1 MPGFDLS
8 VSVSLVTVFVQGILS
23 FFSPCVLPLLPLYL
37 GYLSG
42 SMGDAQGA
50 QTSRVKTL
58 VNTLFFVIGISA
70 AFFLLAMGF
79 TALGQALH
87 QYQKIIIQVGGIL
100 IIAFGLFQLG
110 VFRPMALEQD
120 RRIRFPLQKLAMSPL
135 VALVFGFTF
144 SFAWTPCV
152 GPALASVL
160 LMAGSA
166 DTALQ
171 GFALIGLYTLGFVLP
186 FLAVSLFAGVLLQVF
201 QKHRNVV
208 RYTVKVGGA
217 LLVVIGLLMVTGWMD
232 TLSGSLAGSDPQA
245 TPTVQVSEAPKETAQ
260 PESSAQ
266 PEETAQPEATDQPQ
280 EGRAPIPALD
290 FTLTDQYGNTHTLD
304 QYKGKTI
311 LLNFWATWC
320 GPCRSE
326 MPDLQEIYQD
336 YGRNQ
341 KDLVVLGVAAPNLGR
356 EGSVE
361 DITAFLEE
369 NGYTYPTLMNT
380 DASLFYSYGISSFPT
395 TFMIDKNGNVYGY
408 VSGALSRENFENIIQ
423 QTMEGSQSKGSP

>member
-1 MPGFDLS
+1 MSGFDLS

-42 SMGDAQGA
+42 SMGDTQGA
-50 QTSRVKTL
+50 PTSRVKTL

-70 AFFLLAMGF
+70 AFFLLALGM

-186 FLAVSLFAGVLLQVF
+186 FLAVALFAGGLLKLF

-217 LLVVIGLLMVTGWMD
+217 LLVIIGLLMVTGWMD

-245 TPTVQVSEAPKETAQ
+245 TPTVQVTQ
-260 PESSAQ
+260 H
-266 PEETAQPEATDQPQ
+266 PEATDTPEATDAPEESQ
-280 EGRAPIPALD
+280 APIPALD
-290 FTLTDQYGNTHTLD
+290 FALTDQFGNTHTLD

-326 MPDLQEIYQD
+326 MPDLQAVYED
-336 YGRNQ
+336 YGNNE
-341 KDLVVLGVAAPNLGR
+341 KDLVVLGVAAPNLGQ
-356 EGSVE
+356 EGSAE
-361 DITAFLEE
+361 DISAFLEE
-369 NGYTYPTLMNT
+369 NGYTYPTLMNE

-408 VSGALSRENFENIIQ
+408 IMGAQSREVFDDIIQ
-423 QTMEGSQSKGSP
+423 QTMDGANS

>member
-1 MPGFDLS
+1 MSGFDLS

-70 AFFLLAMGF
+70 AFFLLALGM

-186 FLAVSLFAGVLLQVF
+186 FLAVALFAGGLLKLF

-245 TPTVQVSEAPKETAQ
+245 TPTVQVTQQ
-260 PESSAQ
+260 PEV
-266 PEETAQPEATDQPQ
+266 TGTPEATDAPEESQ
-280 EGRAPIPALD
+280 APIPALD
-290 FTLTDQYGNTHTLD
+290 FALTDQFGNTHTLD

-326 MPDLQEIYQD
+326 MPDLQTVYED
-336 YGRNQ
+336 YGNNE
-341 KDLVVLGVAAPNLGR
+341 KDLVVLGVAAPNLGQ
-356 EGSVE
+356 EGSAE

-369 NGYTYPTLMNT
+369 NGYTYPTLMNE

-408 VSGALSRENFENIIQ
+408 IMGAQSREVFDDIIQ
-423 QTMEGSQSKGSP
+423 QTMDGAG

>member
-1 MPGFDLS
+1 MSGFDLS

-70 AFFLLAMGF
+70 AFFLLALGM

-186 FLAVSLFAGVLLQVF
+186 FLAVALFAGGLLKLF

-245 TPTVQVSEAPKETAQ
+245 TPTVQVTQ
-260 PESSAQ
+260 
-266 PEETAQPEATDQPQ
+266 QPEATNTPEATDAPQ
-280 EGRAPIPALD
+280 ESQAPIPALD
-290 FTLTDQYGNTHTLD
+290 FTLTDQFGNTHTLD

-326 MPDLQEIYQD
+326 MPDLQAVYED
-336 YGRNQ
+336 YGNNE
-341 KDLVVLGVAAPNLGR
+341 KDLVVLGVAAPNLGQ
-356 EGSVE
+356 EGSAE

-369 NGYTYPTLMNT
+369 NGYTYPTLMNE

-408 VSGALSRENFENIIQ
+408 IMGAQSREVFDDIIQ
-423 QTMEGSQSKGSP
+423 QTMDGANS

>member
-1 MPGFDLS
+1 MSGFDLS

-58 VNTLFFVIGISA
+58 MNTLFFVIGISA
-70 AFFLLAMGF
+70 AFFLLALGM

-186 FLAVSLFAGVLLQVF
+186 FLAVALFAGGLLKLF

-245 TPTVQVSEAPKETAQ
+245 TPTVQVTQQ
-260 PESSAQ
+260 PEV
-266 PEETAQPEATDQPQ
+266 TDTPEATDAPEESQ
-280 EGRAPIPALD
+280 APIPALD
-290 FTLTDQYGNTHTLD
+290 FTLTDQFGNTHTLD

-326 MPDLQEIYQD
+326 MPDLQAVYED
-336 YGRNQ
+336 YGKNE
-341 KDLVVLGVAAPNLGR
+341 KDLVVLGVAAPNLGQ
-356 EGSVE
+356 EGSAE
-361 DITAFLEE
+361 DISAFLEE
-369 NGYTYPTLMNT
+369 NGYTYPTLMNE

-408 VSGALSRENFENIIQ
+408 IMGAQSREVFDDIIQ
-423 QTMEGSQSKGSP
+423 QTMDGAG

>member
-1 MPGFDLS
+1 MSGFDLS

-70 AFFLLAMGF
+70 AFFLLALGM

-186 FLAVSLFAGVLLQVF
+186 FLAVALFAGGLLKLF

-232 TLSGSLAGSDPQA
+232 TLSGSLAGSDPQP
-245 TPTVQVSEAPKETAQ
+245 TPTVQVTQQ
-260 PESSAQ
+260 PEV
-266 PEETAQPEATDQPQ
+266 TDTPEATDAPKESQ
-280 EGRAPIPALD
+280 APIPALD
-290 FTLTDQYGNTHTLD
+290 FTLTDQFGNTHTLD

-326 MPDLQEIYQD
+326 MPDLQAVYED
-336 YGRNQ
+336 YGNNE
-341 KDLVVLGVAAPNLGR
+341 KDLVVLGVAAPNLGQ
-356 EGSVE
+356 EGSAE

-369 NGYTYPTLMNT
+369 NGYTYPTLMNE

-408 VSGALSRENFENIIQ
+408 IMGAQSREVFDDIIQ
-423 QTMEGSQSKGSP
+423 QTMDGANS

>member
-1 MPGFDLS
+1 MSGFDLS

-70 AFFLLAMGF
+70 AFFLLALGM

-186 FLAVSLFAGVLLQVF
+186 FLAVALFAGGLLKLF

-245 TPTVQVSEAPKETAQ
+245 TPTVQVTQQ
-260 PESSAQ
+260 PEV
-266 PEETAQPEATDQPQ
+266 TGTPEATDAPEESQ
-280 EGRAPIPALD
+280 APIPALD
-290 FTLTDQYGNTHTLD
+290 FTLTDQFGNTHTLD

-326 MPDLQEIYQD
+326 MPDLQAVYED
-336 YGRNQ
+336 YGKNE
-341 KDLVVLGVAAPNLGR
+341 KDLVVLGVAAPNLGQ
-356 EGSVE
+356 EGSAE
-361 DITAFLEE
+361 DISAFLEE
-369 NGYTYPTLMNT
+369 NGYTYPTLMNE

-408 VSGALSRENFENIIQ
+408 IMGAQSREVFDNIIQ
-423 QTMEGSQSKGSP
+423 QTMDGANS

>member
-1 MPGFDLS
+1 MSGFNLS

-70 AFFLLAMGF
+70 AFFLLALGM

-186 FLAVSLFAGVLLQVF
+186 FLAVALFAGGLLKLF

-232 TLSGSLAGSDPQA
+232 SLSGSLAGSDPQA
-245 TPTVQVSEAPKETAQ
+245 TPTVQVTQ
-260 PESSAQ
+260 
-266 PEETAQPEATDQPQ
+266 QPEATDTPEATDAPEESQ
-280 EGRAPIPALD
+280 APIPALD
-290 FTLTDQYGNTHTLD
+290 FTLTDQFGNTHTLD

-311 LLNFWATWC
+311 LLNFWGTWC

-326 MPDLQEIYQD
+326 MPDLQAVYED
-336 YGRNQ
+336 YGNNE
-341 KDLVVLGVAAPNLGR
+341 KDLVVLGVAAPNLGQ
-356 EGSVE
+356 EGSAE

-369 NGYTYPTLMNT
+369 NGYTYPTLMNE

-408 VSGALSRENFENIIQ
+408 IMGAQSREVFDNIIQ
-423 QTMEGSQSKGSP
+423 QTMDGANS

>member
-1 MPGFDLS
+1 MSGFDLS

-70 AFFLLAMGF
+70 AFFLLALGM

-186 FLAVSLFAGVLLQVF
+186 FLAVALFAGVLLKLF

-245 TPTVQVSEAPKETAQ
+245 TLTVQVTQ
-260 PESSAQ
+260 
-266 PEETAQPEATDQPQ
+266 QPEATNTPEATDAPEQSQ
-280 EGRAPIPALD
+280 APIPALD
-290 FTLTDQYGNTHTLD
+290 FTLTDQFGNTHTLD
-304 QYKGKTI
+304 QYKEKTI
-311 LLNFWATWC
+311 LLNFWGTWC

-326 MPDLQEIYQD
+326 MPDLQAVYED
-336 YGRNQ
+336 YGKNE
-341 KDLVVLGVAAPNLGR
+341 KDLVVLGVAAPNLGQ
-356 EGSVE
+356 EGSAE

-369 NGYTYPTLMNT
+369 NGYTYPTLMNE

-408 VSGALSRENFENIIQ
+408 IMGAQSREVFDDIIQ
-423 QTMEGSQSKGSP
+423 QTMDGANS

>member
-1 MPGFDLS
+1 MSGFDLS

-70 AFFLLAMGF
+70 AFFLLALGM

-186 FLAVSLFAGVLLQVF
+186 FLAVALFAGGLLKLF

-245 TPTVQVSEAPKETAQ
+245 TPTVQVTQ
-260 PESSAQ
+260 
-266 PEETAQPEATDQPQ
+266 QPEATDTPEATDAPEESQ
-280 EGRAPIPALD
+280 APIPALD
-290 FTLTDQYGNTHTLD
+290 FTLTDQFGNTHTLD

-326 MPDLQEIYQD
+326 MPDLQAVYED
-336 YGRNQ
+336 YGNNE
-341 KDLVVLGVAAPNLGR
+341 KDLVVLGVAAPNLGQ
-356 EGSVE
+356 EGSAE
-361 DITAFLEE
+361 DISAFLEE
-369 NGYTYPTLMNT
+369 NGYTYPTLMNE

-408 VSGALSRENFENIIQ
+408 IMGAQSREVFDDIIQ
-423 QTMEGSQSKGSP
+423 QTMDGAG

>member
-1 MPGFDLS
+1 MAGFDLS
-8 VSVSLVTVFVQGILS
+8 VSVSLATVFVQGLLS

-42 SMGDAQGA
+42 SMGDNQGA
-50 QTSRVKTL
+50 QTSWVKTL

-70 AFFLLAMGF
+70 AFFLLALGL

-110 VFRPMALEQD
+110 VFRPAAMEQD

-160 LMAGSA
+160 VMAGSA
-166 DTALQ
+166 DTAAQ
-171 GFALIGLYTLGFVLP
+171 GFALIGVYTLGFVLP
-186 FLAVSLFAGVLLQVF
+186 FLAVALSAGAILKLF

-217 LLVVIGLLMVTGWMD
+217 LLIVIGLLMVTGWMD
-232 TLSGSLAGSDPQA
+232 TLSDSLAGADPQA
-245 TPTVQVSEAPKETAQ
+245 APTAQ
-260 PESSAQ
+260 VTSQPQES
-266 PEETAQPEATDQPQ
+266 EKPEATDGPEESQ
-280 EGRAPIPALD
+280 APIPALD
-290 FTLTDQYGNTHTLD
+290 FTLTDQFGNTHTLEE
-304 QYKGKTI
+304 YKGKTI

-326 MPDLQEIYQD
+326 MPDLQSIYED
-336 YGRNQ
+336 YGKNE
-341 KDLVVLGVAAPNLGR
+341 KDLVVLGVAAPNLGQ
-356 EGSVE
+356 EGSE
-361 DITAFLEE
+361 ADITAFLEE

-395 TFMIDKNGNVYGY
+395 TFMIDKDGNVYGY
-408 VSGALSRENFENIIQ
+408 IIGAQSREVFDDIIR
-423 QTMEGSQSKGSP
+423 QTMDGTK

>member
-1 MPGFDLS
+1 MSGFDLS

-70 AFFLLAMGF
+70 AFFLLALGM

-186 FLAVSLFAGVLLQVF
+186 FLAVALFAGGLLKLF

-232 TLSGSLAGSDPQA
+232 TLSGSLAGSDPQP
-245 TPTVQVSEAPKETAQ
+245 TPTVQATQQ
-260 PESSAQ
+260 PEV
-266 PEETAQPEATDQPQ
+266 TDTPEATDTPQ
-280 EGRAPIPALD
+280 ESQSPIPALN
-290 FTLTDQYGNTHTLD
+290 FTLTDQFGNTHTLD

-326 MPDLQEIYQD
+326 MPDLQAVYED
-336 YGRNQ
+336 YGNNE
-341 KDLVVLGVAAPNLGR
+341 KDLVVLGVAAPNLGQ
-356 EGSVE
+356 EGSAE

-369 NGYTYPTLMNT
+369 NGYTYPTLMNE

-408 VSGALSRENFENIIQ
+408 IMGAQSREVFDDIIQ
-423 QTMEGSQSKGSP
+423 QTMDGANS

>member
-1 MPGFDLS
+1 MTGFDLS

-42 SMGDAQGA
+42 SMGDTQGA
-50 QTSRVKTL
+50 QTPRVKTL

-70 AFFLLAMGF
+70 AFFLLALGM

-100 IIAFGLFQLG
+100 IILFGLFQLG

-186 FLAVSLFAGVLLQVF
+186 FLAVALFAGVLLQLF

-217 LLVVIGLLMVTGWMD
+217 LLVIIGLLMVTGWMD
-232 TLSGSLAGSDPQA
+232 ALSGSLASSDPQP
-245 TPTVQVSEAPKETAQ
+245 TPTVQVTEAPKETE
-260 PESSAQ
+260 P
-266 PEETAQPEATDQPQ
+266 PEATDAPQ
-280 EGRAPIPALD
+280 ESQAPIPALD
-290 FTLTDQYGNTHTLD
+290 FTLTDQFGNTHTLD

-326 MPDLQEIYQD
+326 MPDLQEIFQD
-336 YGRNQ
+336 YGNNEQ
-341 KDLVVLGVAAPNLGR
+341 DLVVLGVAAPNLGR

-369 NGYTYPTLMNT
+369 NGYTYPTLMNE

-408 VSGALSRENFENIIQ
+408 VSGALSRENFESIIQ
-423 QTMEGSQSKGSP
+423 QTIDGTNS

>member
-1 MPGFDLS
+1 MAGFDLS
-8 VSVSLVTVFVQGILS
+8 VSVSLATVFVQGLLS

-42 SMGDAQGA
+42 SMGDSQGA
-50 QTSRVKTL
+50 QTSWVKTL

-70 AFFLLAMGF
+70 AFFLLALGL

-110 VFRPMALEQD
+110 VFRPAAMEQD

-160 LMAGSA
+160 VMAGSA
-166 DTALQ
+166 DTAAQ
-171 GFALIGLYTLGFVLP
+171 GFALIGVYTLGFVLP
-186 FLAVSLFAGVLLQVF
+186 FLAVALSAGAILKLF

-217 LLVVIGLLMVTGWMD
+217 LLIVIGLLMVTGWMD
-232 TLSGSLAGSDPQA
+232 TLSDSLAGADPQA
-245 TPTVQVSEAPKETAQ
+245 APTAQ
-260 PESSAQ
+260 VTSQPQES
-266 PEETAQPEATDQPQ
+266 AQPEATDGPEESQ
-280 EGRAPIPALD
+280 APIPALD
-290 FTLTDQYGNTHTLD
+290 FTLTDQFGNTHTLEE
-304 QYKGKTI
+304 YKGKTI

-326 MPDLQEIYQD
+326 MPDLQAVYED
-336 YGRNQ
+336 YGKNE
-341 KDLVVLGVAAPNLGR
+341 KDLVVLGVAAPNLGQ
-356 EGSVE
+356 EGSAE

-369 NGYTYPTLMNT
+369 NGYTYPTLMNE

-408 VSGALSRENFENIIQ
+408 VSGALSREVFEDIIQ
-423 QTMEGSQSKGSP
+423 QTMDGSNS

>member
-1 MPGFDLS
+1 MSGFDLS

-70 AFFLLAMGF
+70 AFFLLALGM

-186 FLAVSLFAGVLLQVF
+186 FLAVALFAGGLLKLF

-232 TLSGSLAGSDPQA
+232 TLSGSLAGSDPQP
-245 TPTVQVSEAPKETAQ
+245 TPTVQVTQQ
-260 PESSAQ
+260 PEV
-266 PEETAQPEATDQPQ
+266 TDTPEATEAPQ
-280 EGRAPIPALD
+280 ESQAPIPALD
-290 FTLTDQYGNTHTLD
+290 FTLTDQFGNTHTLD

-326 MPDLQEIYQD
+326 MPDLQAVYED
-336 YGRNQ
+336 YGNNE
-341 KDLVVLGVAAPNLGR
+341 KDLVVLGVAAPNLGQ
-356 EGSVE
+356 EGSAE

-369 NGYTYPTLMNT
+369 SGYTYPTLMNE

-408 VSGALSRENFENIIQ
+408 IMGAQSREVFDDIIQ
-423 QTMEGSQSKGSP
+423 QTIEGSN

>member
-1 MPGFDLS
+1 MSGFDLS

-70 AFFLLAMGF
+70 AFFLLALGM

-186 FLAVSLFAGVLLQVF
+186 FLAVALFAGGLLKLF

-232 TLSGSLAGSDPQA
+232 TLSGSLAGFDPQA
-245 TPTVQVSEAPKETAQ
+245 TPTVQVTQ
-260 PESSAQ
+260 
-266 PEETAQPEATDQPQ
+266 QPEATNTPEATDAPEESQ
-280 EGRAPIPALD
+280 APIPALD
-290 FTLTDQYGNTHTLD
+290 FTLTDQFGNTHTLD

-326 MPDLQEIYQD
+326 MPDLQAVYED
-336 YGRNQ
+336 YGNNE
-341 KDLVVLGVAAPNLGR
+341 KDLVVLGVAAPNLGQ
-356 EGSVE
+356 EGSAE
-361 DITAFLEE
+361 DISAFLEE
-369 NGYTYPTLMNT
+369 NGYTYPTLMNE

-408 VSGALSRENFENIIQ
+408 IMGAQSREVFDDIIQ
-423 QTMEGSQSKGSP
+423 QTMDGANS

>member
-1 MPGFDLS
+1 MSGFDLS

-42 SMGDAQGA
+42 SMGDAQGV

-70 AFFLLAMGF
+70 AFFLLALGM

-186 FLAVSLFAGVLLQVF
+186 FLAVALFAGGLLKLF

-232 TLSGSLAGSDPQA
+232 TLSGSLAGSDPQP
-245 TPTVQVSEAPKETAQ
+245 TPTVQATAQ
-260 PESSAQ
+260 PEV
-266 PEETAQPEATDQPQ
+266 TDTPEATDAPEESQ
-280 EGRAPIPALD
+280 APIPALD
-290 FTLTDQYGNTHTLD
+290 FALTDQFGNTHTLD

-326 MPDLQEIYQD
+326 MPDLQAVYED
-336 YGRNQ
+336 YGNNE
-341 KDLVVLGVAAPNLGR
+341 KDLVVLGVAAPNLGQ
-356 EGSVE
+356 EGSAE

-369 NGYTYPTLMNT
+369 NGYTYPTLMNE

-408 VSGALSRENFENIIQ
+408 IMGAQSREVFDNIIQ
-423 QTMEGSQSKGSP
+423 QTMDGAG

>member
-1 MPGFDLS
+1 MSGFDLS

-50 QTSRVKTL
+50 QTSRAKTL

-70 AFFLLAMGF
+70 AFFLLALGM

-186 FLAVSLFAGVLLQVF
+186 FLAVALFAGGLLKLF

-232 TLSGSLAGSDPQA
+232 SLSGSLAGSDPQA
-245 TPTVQVSEAPKETAQ
+245 TPTVQVTQ
-260 PESSAQ
+260 
-266 PEETAQPEATDQPQ
+266 QPEATDTPEATDAPEESQ
-280 EGRAPIPALD
+280 APIPALD
-290 FTLTDQYGNTHTLD
+290 FTLTDQFGNTHTLD

-326 MPDLQEIYQD
+326 MPDLQAVYED
-336 YGRNQ
+336 YGNNE
-341 KDLVVLGVAAPNLGR
+341 KDLVVLGVAAPNLGQ
-356 EGSVE
+356 EGSAE
-361 DITAFLEE
+361 DISAFLEE
-369 NGYTYPTLMNT
+369 NGYTYPTLMNE

-408 VSGALSRENFENIIQ
+408 IMGAQSREVFDDIIQ
-423 QTMEGSQSKGSP
+423 QTMDGANS

>member
-1 MPGFDLS
+1 MSGFDLS

-70 AFFLLAMGF
+70 AFFLLALGM

-186 FLAVSLFAGVLLQVF
+186 FLAVALFAGGLLKLF

-232 TLSGSLAGSDPQA
+232 TLSGSLASSDPQA
-245 TPTVQVSEAPKETAQ
+245 TPTVQATQ
-260 PESSAQ
+260 
-266 PEETAQPEATDQPQ
+266 QPEATDTPEATDAPEESQ
-280 EGRAPIPALD
+280 APIPALD
-290 FTLTDQYGNTHTLD
+290 FTLTDQFGNTHTLD

-326 MPDLQEIYQD
+326 MPDLQAVYED
-336 YGRNQ
+336 YGNNE
-341 KDLVVLGVAAPNLGR
+341 KDLVVLGVAAPNLGQ
-356 EGSVE
+356 EGSAE

-369 NGYTYPTLMNT
+369 NGYTYPTLMNE

-408 VSGALSRENFENIIQ
+408 IMGAQSREVFDDIIQ
-423 QTMEGSQSKGSP
+423 QTMDGAG

>member
-1 MPGFDLS
+1 MNGFDLS

-50 QTSRVKTL
+50 QTSKVKTL

-70 AFFLLAMGF
+70 AFFLLALGM

-186 FLAVSLFAGVLLQVF
+186 FLAVALFAGVLLQLF

-245 TPTVQVSEAPKETAQ
+245 TPTVQVTEAPKETDSPA
-260 PESSAQ
+260 
-266 PEETAQPEATDQPQ
+266 ETTQPEATDAPQ
-280 EGRAPIPALD
+280 ESRAPVPALD
-290 FTLTDQYGNTHTLD
+290 FTLTDQFGNTHTLD

-326 MPDLQEIYQD
+326 MPDLQAVYED
-336 YGRNQ
+336 YGNNE
-341 KDLVVLGVAAPNLGR
+341 KDLVVLGVAAPNLGQ
-356 EGSVE
+356 EGSAE

-369 NGYTYPTLMNT
+369 NGYTYPTLMNE

-408 VSGALSRENFENIIQ
+408 IMGAQSREVFDDIIQ
-423 QTMEGSQSKGSP
+423 QTMDGANS

>member
-1 MPGFDLS
+1 MSGFDLS

-70 AFFLLAMGF
+70 AFFLLALGM

-186 FLAVSLFAGVLLQVF
+186 FLAVALFAGGLLKLF

-245 TPTVQVSEAPKETAQ
+245 TPTIQATQ
-260 PESSAQ
+260 
-266 PEETAQPEATDQPQ
+266 QPEATDTPDATDAPEESQ
-280 EGRAPIPALD
+280 APIPALD
-290 FTLTDQYGNTHTLD
+290 FTLTDQFGNTHTLD

-326 MPDLQEIYQD
+326 MPDLQTVYED
-336 YGRNQ
+336 YGNNE
-341 KDLVVLGVAAPNLGR
+341 KDLVVLGVAAPNLGQ
-356 EGSVE
+356 EGSAE

-369 NGYTYPTLMNT
+369 NGYTYPTLMNE

-408 VSGALSRENFENIIQ
+408 IMGAQSREVFDDIIQ
-423 QTMEGSQSKGSP
+423 QTMDGANS

>member
-1 MPGFDLS
+1 MSGFNLS

-70 AFFLLAMGF
+70 AFFLLALGM

-186 FLAVSLFAGVLLQVF
+186 FLAVALFAGGLLKLF

-245 TPTVQVSEAPKETAQ
+245 TPTVQVTQQ
-260 PESSAQ
+260 PEV
-266 PEETAQPEATDQPQ
+266 TDTPEATDTPQ
-280 EGRAPIPALD
+280 ESQSPIPALD
-290 FTLTDQYGNTHTLD
+290 FTLTDQFGNTHTLD

-326 MPDLQEIYQD
+326 MPDLQAVYED
-336 YGRNQ
+336 YGNNE
-341 KDLVVLGVAAPNLGR
+341 KDLVVLGVAAPNLGQ
-356 EGSVE
+356 EGSAE

-369 NGYTYPTLMNT
+369 NGYTYPTLMNE

-408 VSGALSRENFENIIQ
+408 IMGAQSREVFDNIIQ
-423 QTMEGSQSKGSP
+423 QTMDGAG

>member
-1 MPGFDLS
+1 MSGFDLS

-70 AFFLLAMGF
+70 AFFLLALGM

-186 FLAVSLFAGVLLQVF
+186 FLAVALFAGVLLKLF

-232 TLSGSLAGSDPQA
+232 TLSGSLSGSDPQA
-245 TPTVQVSEAPKETAQ
+245 TPTVQVTQ
-260 PESSAQ
+260 
-266 PEETAQPEATDQPQ
+266 QPEATDTPEATDNPQ
-280 EGRAPIPALD
+280 ASRAPVPALD
-290 FTLTDQYGNTHTLD
+290 FTLTDQFGNTHTLD

-326 MPDLQEIYQD
+326 MPDLQAVYED
-336 YGRNQ
+336 YGKNE
-341 KDLVVLGVAAPNLGR
+341 KDLVVLGVAAPNLGQ
-356 EGSVE
+356 EGSAE

-369 NGYTYPTLMNT
+369 NGYTYPTLMNE

-408 VSGALSRENFENIIQ
+408 IMGAQSREVFDNIIQ
-423 QTMEGSQSKGSP
+423 QTMDGANS

>member
-1 MPGFDLS
+1 MSGFDLS

-70 AFFLLAMGF
+70 AFFLLALGM

-186 FLAVSLFAGVLLQVF
+186 FLAVALFAGGLLKLF

-232 TLSGSLAGSDPQA
+232 TLSGSLASSDPQP
-245 TPTVQVSEAPKETAQ
+245 TPTVQVTQQ
-260 PESSAQ
+260 PEV
-266 PEETAQPEATDQPQ
+266 TDTPEATDAPEESQ
-280 EGRAPIPALD
+280 APIPALD
-290 FTLTDQYGNTHTLD
+290 FTLTDQFDNTHTLD

-326 MPDLQEIYQD
+326 MPDLQAVYED
-336 YGRNQ
+336 YGNNE
-341 KDLVVLGVAAPNLGR
+341 KDLVVLGVAAPNLGQ
-356 EGSVE
+356 EGSAE
-361 DITAFLEE
+361 DISAFLEE
-369 NGYTYPTLMNT
+369 NGYTYPTLMNE

-408 VSGALSRENFENIIQ
+408 IMGAQSREVFDDIIQ
-423 QTMEGSQSKGSP
+423 QTMDGAG

>member
-1 MPGFDLS
+1 MAGFDLS
-8 VSVSLVTVFVQGILS
+8 VSVSLATVFVQGLLS

-42 SMGDAQGA
+42 SMGDNQGT
-50 QTSRVKTL
+50 QTSWVKTL

-70 AFFLLAMGF
+70 AFFLLALGL

-110 VFRPMALEQD
+110 VFRPAAMEQD

-160 LMAGSA
+160 VMAGSA
-166 DTALQ
+166 DTAAQ
-171 GFALIGLYTLGFVLP
+171 GFALIGVYTLGFVLP
-186 FLAVSLFAGVLLQVF
+186 FLAVALSAGAILKLF

-217 LLVVIGLLMVTGWMD
+217 LLIVIGLLMVTGWMD
-232 TLSGSLAGSDPQA
+232 TLSDSLAGADPQA
-245 TPTVQVSEAPKETAQ
+245 APTAQ
-260 PESSAQ
+260 VTSQPQES
-266 PEETAQPEATDQPQ
+266 AQPEATDGPEESQ
-280 EGRAPIPALD
+280 APIPALD
-290 FTLTDQYGNTHTLD
+290 FTLTDQFGNTHTLEE
-304 QYKGKTI
+304 YKGKTI

-326 MPDLQEIYQD
+326 MPDLQSIYED
-336 YGRNQ
+336 YGKNE
-341 KDLVVLGVAAPNLGR
+341 KDLVVLGVAAPNLGQ
-356 EGSVE
+356 EGAE
-361 DITAFLEE
+361 ADITAFLEE

-395 TFMIDKNGNVYGY
+395 TFMIDKDGNVYGY
-408 VSGALSRENFENIIQ
+408 IIGAQSREVFDDIIR
-423 QTMEGSQSKGSP
+423 QTMDGAG

>member
-1 MPGFDLS
+1 MAGFDLS
-8 VSVSLVTVFVQGILS
+8 VSVSLATVFVQGLLS

-42 SMGDAQGA
+42 SMGDNQGA
-50 QTSRVKTL
+50 QTSWVKTL

-70 AFFLLAMGF
+70 AFFLLALGL

-110 VFRPMALEQD
+110 VFRPAAMEQD

-160 LMAGSA
+160 VMAGSA
-166 DTALQ
+166 DTAAQ
-171 GFALIGLYTLGFVLP
+171 GFALIGVYTLGFVLP
-186 FLAVSLFAGVLLQVF
+186 FLAVALSAGAILKLF

-217 LLVVIGLLMVTGWMD
+217 LLIVIGLLMVTGWMD
-232 TLSGSLAGSDPQA
+232 TLSDSLAGADPQA
-245 TPTVQVSEAPKETAQ
+245 APTAQ
-260 PESSAQ
+260 VTSQPQES
-266 PEETAQPEATDQPQ
+266 AQPEATDGPEESQ
-280 EGRAPIPALD
+280 APVPALD
-290 FTLTDQYGNTHTLD
+290 FTLTDQFGNTHTLEE
-304 QYKGKTI
+304 YKGKTI

-326 MPDLQEIYQD
+326 MPDLQSIYED
-336 YGRNQ
+336 YGKNE
-341 KDLVVLGVAAPNLGR
+341 KDLVVLGVAAPNLGQ
-356 EGSVE
+356 EGSE
-361 DITAFLEE
+361 ADITAFLEE

-395 TFMIDKNGNVYGY
+395 TFMIDKDGNVYGY
-408 VSGALSRENFENIIQ
+408 IIGAQSREVFEDIIA
-423 QTMEGSQSKGSP
+423 QTMEGSK

>member
-1 MPGFDLS
+1 MSGFDLS

-50 QTSRVKTL
+50 QTSRAKTL

-70 AFFLLAMGF
+70 AFFLLALGM

-186 FLAVSLFAGVLLQVF
+186 FLAVALFAGGLLKLF

-245 TPTVQVSEAPKETAQ
+245 TPTVQVTQ
-260 PESSAQ
+260 
-266 PEETAQPEATDQPQ
+266 QPEATDTPEATDAPAESQ
-280 EGRAPIPALD
+280 APIPALD
-290 FTLTDQYGNTHTLD
+290 FTLTDQFGNTHTLD

-326 MPDLQEIYQD
+326 MPDLQAVYED
-336 YGRNQ
+336 YGNNE
-341 KDLVVLGVAAPNLGR
+341 KDLVVLGVAAPNLGQ
-356 EGSVE
+356 EGSAE

-369 NGYTYPTLMNT
+369 NGYTYPTLMNE

-408 VSGALSRENFENIIQ
+408 IMGAQSREVFDDIIQ
-423 QTMEGSQSKGSP
+423 QTMDGAG

>member
-1 MPGFDLS
+1 MSGFDLS

-70 AFFLLAMGF
+70 AFFLLALGM

-160 LMAGSA
+160 VMAGSA

-186 FLAVSLFAGVLLQVF
+186 FLAVALFAGVLLQLF

-245 TPTVQVSEAPKETAQ
+245 TPTVQVTQQ
-260 PESSAQ
+260 PEV
-266 PEETAQPEATDQPQ
+266 TDTPEATDAPEESQ
-280 EGRAPIPALD
+280 APIPALD
-290 FTLTDQYGNTHTLD
+290 FTLTDQFGNTHTLD

-326 MPDLQEIYQD
+326 MPDLQAVYED
-336 YGRNQ
+336 YGNNE
-341 KDLVVLGVAAPNLGR
+341 KDLVVLGVAAPNLGQ
-356 EGSVE
+356 EGSAE

-369 NGYTYPTLMNT
+369 NGYTYPTLMNE

-408 VSGALSRENFENIIQ
+408 IMGAQSREVFDDIIQ
-423 QTMEGSQSKGSP
+423 QTMDGANS

>member
-1 MPGFDLS
+1 MSGFDLS

-70 AFFLLAMGF
+70 AFFLLALGM

-186 FLAVSLFAGVLLQVF
+186 FLAVALFAGGLLKLF

-245 TPTVQVSEAPKETAQ
+245 TPTVQVTQ
-260 PESSAQ
+260 
-266 PEETAQPEATDQPQ
+266 QPEATDTPEATDAPKESQ
-280 EGRAPIPALD
+280 APIPALD
-290 FTLTDQYGNTHTLD
+290 FTLTDQFGNTHTLD

-326 MPDLQEIYQD
+326 MPDLQAVYED
-336 YGRNQ
+336 YGKNE
-341 KDLVVLGVAAPNLGR
+341 KDLVVLGVAAPNLGQ
-356 EGSVE
+356 EGSAE

-369 NGYTYPTLMNT
+369 NGYTYPTLMNE

-408 VSGALSRENFENIIQ
+408 IMGAQSREVFDDIIQ
-423 QTMEGSQSKGSP
+423 QTMDGANS

>member
-1 MPGFDLS
+1 MSGFDLS

-70 AFFLLAMGF
+70 AFFLLALGM

-186 FLAVSLFAGVLLQVF
+186 FLAVALFAGGLLKLF

-245 TPTVQVSEAPKETAQ
+245 TPTVQATQ
-260 PESSAQ
+260 H
-266 PEETAQPEATDQPQ
+266 PEATDTPEATDAPEESQ
-280 EGRAPIPALD
+280 APIPALD
-290 FTLTDQYGNTHTLD
+290 FTLTDQFGNTHTLD

-326 MPDLQEIYQD
+326 MPDLQAVYED
-336 YGRNQ
+336 YGNNE
-341 KDLVVLGVAAPNLGR
+341 KDLVVLGVAAPNLGQ
-356 EGSVE
+356 EGSAE

-369 NGYTYPTLMNT
+369 NGYTYPTLMNE

-408 VSGALSRENFENIIQ
+408 IMGAQSREVFDDIIQ
-423 QTMEGSQSKGSP
+423 QTMDGANS

>member
-1 MPGFDLS
+1 MSGFDLS

-70 AFFLLAMGF
+70 AFFLLALGM

-186 FLAVSLFAGVLLQVF
+186 FLAVALFAGVLLKLF

-245 TPTVQVSEAPKETAQ
+245 TLTVQVTQ
-260 PESSAQ
+260 
-266 PEETAQPEATDQPQ
+266 QPEATNTPEATDAPEESQ
-280 EGRAPIPALD
+280 APIPALD
-290 FTLTDQYGNTHTLD
+290 FTLTDQLGNTHTLD

-311 LLNFWATWC
+311 LLNFWGTWC

-326 MPDLQEIYQD
+326 MPDLQAVYED
-336 YGRNQ
+336 YGKNE
-341 KDLVVLGVAAPNLGR
+341 KDLVVLGVAAPNLGQ
-356 EGSVE
+356 EGSAE

-369 NGYTYPTLMNT
+369 NGYTYPTLMNE

-408 VSGALSRENFENIIQ
+408 IMGAQSREVFDDIIQ
-423 QTMEGSQSKGSP
+423 QTMDGANS

>member
-1 MPGFDLS
+1 MAGFDLS
-8 VSVSLVTVFVQGILS
+8 VSVSLATVFVQGLLS

-42 SMGDAQGA
+42 SMGDNQGA
-50 QTSRVKTL
+50 QTSWVKTL

-70 AFFLLAMGF
+70 AFFLLALGL

-110 VFRPMALEQD
+110 VFRPAAMEQD

-160 LMAGSA
+160 VMAGSA
-166 DTALQ
+166 DTAAQ
-171 GFALIGLYTLGFVLP
+171 GFALIGVYTLGFVLP
-186 FLAVSLFAGVLLQVF
+186 FLAVALSAGAILKLF

-217 LLVVIGLLMVTGWMD
+217 LLIVIGLLMVTGWMD
-232 TLSGSLAGSDPQA
+232 TLSDSLAGADPQA
-245 TPTVQVSEAPKETAQ
+245 APTAQ
-260 PESSAQ
+260 VTSQPQES
-266 PEETAQPEATDQPQ
+266 AQPEATDGPEESQ
-280 EGRAPIPALD
+280 APIPALD
-290 FTLTDQYGNTHTLD
+290 FTLTDQYGNTHTLEE
-304 QYKGKTI
+304 YKGKTI

-320 GPCRSE
+320 GPCKSE
-326 MPDLQEIYQD
+326 MPDVQALYEAYD
-336 YGRNQ
+336 ENGG
-341 KDLVVLGVAAPNLGR
+341 DLVVLGVANPGIQDVSQD
-356 EGSVE
+356 EVE
-361 DITAFLEE
+361 QFLTDH
-369 NGYTYPTLMNT
+369 GYTFPVLMDT
-380 DASLFYSYGISSFPT
+380 TGQVFAYYGISAFPT
-395 TFMIDKNGNVYGY
+395 TFMIDANGNVYGY
-408 VSGALSRENFENIIQ
+408 VPGAMSASIMESVVQ
-423 QTMEGSQSKGSP
+423 QTMDSVN

>member
-1 MPGFDLS
+1 MSGFDLS

-70 AFFLLAMGF
+70 AFFLLALGM

-186 FLAVSLFAGVLLQVF
+186 FLAVALFAGGLLKLF

-232 TLSGSLAGSDPQA
+232 TLSGSLAGFDPQA
-245 TPTVQVSEAPKETAQ
+245 TPTVQVTQ
-260 PESSAQ
+260 
-266 PEETAQPEATDQPQ
+266 QPEATDTPEATDAPKESQ
-280 EGRAPIPALD
+280 APIPALD
-290 FTLTDQYGNTHTLD
+290 FTLTDQFGNTHTLD

-326 MPDLQEIYQD
+326 MPDLQAVYED
-336 YGRNQ
+336 YGNNE
-341 KDLVVLGVAAPNLGR
+341 KDLVVLGVAAPNLGQ
-356 EGSVE
+356 EGSAE

-369 NGYTYPTLMNT
+369 NGYTYPTLMNE

-408 VSGALSRENFENIIQ
+408 IMGAQSREVFDDIIQ
-423 QTMEGSQSKGSP
+423 QTMDGAG

>member
-1 MPGFDLS
+1 MSGFDLS

-70 AFFLLAMGF
+70 AFFLLALGM

-186 FLAVSLFAGVLLQVF
+186 FLAVALFAGGLLKLF

-245 TPTVQVSEAPKETAQ
+245 TPTVQVTQ
-260 PESSAQ
+260 H
-266 PEETAQPEATDQPQ
+266 PEATDTPEATDAPEESQ
-280 EGRAPIPALD
+280 APIPALD
-290 FTLTDQYGNTHTLD
+290 FTLTDQFGNTHTLD

-326 MPDLQEIYQD
+326 MPDLQAVYED
-336 YGRNQ
+336 YGKNE
-341 KDLVVLGVAAPNLGR
+341 KDLVVLGVAAPNLGQ
-356 EGSVE
+356 EGSAE

-369 NGYTYPTLMNT
+369 NGYTYPTLMNE

-408 VSGALSRENFENIIQ
+408 IMGAQSREVFDNIIQ
-423 QTMEGSQSKGSP
+423 QTMDGAG

>member
-1 MPGFDLS
+1 MSGFDLS

-70 AFFLLAMGF
+70 AFFLLALGM

-186 FLAVSLFAGVLLQVF
+186 FLAVALFAGGLLKLF

-245 TPTVQVSEAPKETAQ
+245 TPTVQVTQ
-260 PESSAQ
+260 
-266 PEETAQPEATDQPQ
+266 QPEATDTPEATDAPEESQ
-280 EGRAPIPALD
+280 APIPALD
-290 FTLTDQYGNTHTLD
+290 FTLTDQFGNTHTLD

-326 MPDLQEIYQD
+326 MPDLQAVYEA
-336 YGRNQ
+336 YGNNE
-341 KDLVVLGVAAPNLGR
+341 KDLVVLGVAAPNLGQ
-356 EGSVE
+356 EGSAE
-361 DITAFLEE
+361 DISAFLEE
-369 NGYTYPTLMNT
+369 NGYTYPTLMNE

-408 VSGALSRENFENIIQ
+408 IMGAQSREVFDDIIQ
-423 QTMEGSQSKGSP
+423 QTMDGAG

>member
-1 MPGFDLS
+1 MAGFDLS
-8 VSVSLVTVFVQGILS
+8 VSVSLATVFVQGLLS

-42 SMGDAQGA
+42 SMGDNQGA
-50 QTSRVKTL
+50 QTSWVKTL

-70 AFFLLAMGF
+70 AFFLLALGL

-110 VFRPMALEQD
+110 VFRPAAMEQD

-160 LMAGSA
+160 VMAGSA
-166 DTALQ
+166 DTAAQ
-171 GFALIGLYTLGFVLP
+171 GFALIGVYTLGFVLP
-186 FLAVSLFAGVLLQVF
+186 FLAVALSAGAILKLF

-217 LLVVIGLLMVTGWMD
+217 LLIVIGLLMVTGWMD
-232 TLSGSLAGSDPQA
+232 TLSDSLAGADPQA
-245 TPTVQVSEAPKETAQ
+245 APTAQ
-260 PESSAQ
+260 VTSQPQES
-266 PEETAQPEATDQPQ
+266 AQPEATDGPEESQ
-280 EGRAPIPALD
+280 APIPALD
-290 FTLTDQYGNTHTLD
+290 FTLTDQFGNTHTLEE
-304 QYKGKTI
+304 YKGKTI

-326 MPDLQEIYQD
+326 MPDLQSIYED
-336 YGRNQ
+336 YGKNE
-341 KDLVVLGVAAPNLGR
+341 KDLVVLGVAAPNLGQ
-356 EGSVE
+356 EGAE
-361 DITAFLEE
+361 ADITAFLEE

-395 TFMIDKNGNVYGY
+395 TFMIDKDGNVYGY
-408 VSGALSRENFENIIQ
+408 VSGALSREVFDDIIR
-423 QTMEGSQSKGSP
+423 QTMDGAK

>member
-1 MPGFDLS
+1 MAGFDLS
-8 VSVSLVTVFVQGILS
+8 VSVSLATVFVQGLLS

-42 SMGDAQGA
+42 SMGDNQGA
-50 QTSRVKTL
+50 QTSWVKTL

-70 AFFLLAMGF
+70 AFFLLALGL

-110 VFRPMALEQD
+110 VFRPAAMEQD

-160 LMAGSA
+160 VMAGSA
-166 DTALQ
+166 DTAAQ
-171 GFALIGLYTLGFVLP
+171 GFALIGVYTLGFVLP
-186 FLAVSLFAGVLLQVF
+186 FLAVALSAGAILKLF
-201 QKHRNVV
+201 QKHRNAV

-217 LLVVIGLLMVTGWMD
+217 LLIVIGLLMVTGWMD
-232 TLSGSLAGSDPQA
+232 TLSDSLAGADPQA
-245 TPTVQVSEAPKETAQ
+245 APTAQ
-260 PESSAQ
+260 VTSQPQES
-266 PEETAQPEATDQPQ
+266 EKPEATDGPEESQ
-280 EGRAPIPALD
+280 APIPALD
-290 FTLTDQYGNTHTLD
+290 FTLTDQFGNTHTLEE
-304 QYKGKTI
+304 YKGKTI

-326 MPDLQEIYQD
+326 MPDLQSIYED
-336 YGRNQ
+336 YGKNE
-341 KDLVVLGVAAPNLGR
+341 KGLVVLGVAAPNLGQ
-356 EGSVE
+356 EGAE
-361 DITAFLEE
+361 ADITAFLEE

-395 TFMIDKNGNVYGY
+395 TFMIDKDGNVYGY
-408 VSGALSRENFENIIQ
+408 IIGAQSREVFDDIIR
-423 QTMEGSQSKGSP
+423 QTMDGAG

>member
-1 MPGFDLS
+1 MNGFDLS

-70 AFFLLAMGF
+70 AFFLLALGM

-186 FLAVSLFAGVLLQVF
+186 FLAVALFAGGLLKLF

-232 TLSGSLAGSDPQA
+232 TLSGSLAGSDPQP
-245 TPTVQVSEAPKETAQ
+245 TPTVQATQQ
-260 PESSAQ
+260 PEV
-266 PEETAQPEATDQPQ
+266 TGTPEATDAPEESQ
-280 EGRAPIPALD
+280 APIPALD
-290 FTLTDQYGNTHTLD
+290 FTLTDQFGNTHTLD

-326 MPDLQEIYQD
+326 MPDLQAVYED
-336 YGRNQ
+336 YGKNE
-341 KDLVVLGVAAPNLGR
+341 KDLVVLGVAAPNLGQ
-356 EGSVE
+356 EGSAE

-369 NGYTYPTLMNT
+369 NGYTYPTLMNE

-408 VSGALSRENFENIIQ
+408 IMGAQSREVFDNIIQ
-423 QTMEGSQSKGSP
+423 QTMDGANS

>member
-1 MPGFDLS
+1 MSGFDLS

-70 AFFLLAMGF
+70 AFFLLALGM

-186 FLAVSLFAGVLLQVF
+186 FLAVALFAGGLLKLF

-245 TPTVQVSEAPKETAQ
+245 TPTVQVTQ
-260 PESSAQ
+260 
-266 PEETAQPEATDQPQ
+266 QPEATDTPEATDAPEESQ
-280 EGRAPIPALD
+280 APIPALD
-290 FTLTDQYGNTHTLD
+290 FTLTDQFGNTHTLD

-326 MPDLQEIYQD
+326 MPDLQSVYED
-336 YGRNQ
+336 YGKNE
-341 KDLVVLGVAAPNLGR
+341 KDLVVLGVAAPNLGQ
-356 EGSVE
+356 EGSAE

-369 NGYTYPTLMNT
+369 NGYTYPTLMNE

-408 VSGALSRENFENIIQ
+408 IMGAQSREVFDDIIQ
-423 QTMEGSQSKGSP
+423 QTMDGANS

>member
-1 MPGFDLS
+1 MSGFDLS

-70 AFFLLAMGF
+70 AFFLLALGM

-186 FLAVSLFAGVLLQVF
+186 FLAVALFAGGLLKLF

-232 TLSGSLAGSDPQA
+232 SLSGSLAGSDPQP
-245 TPTVQVSEAPKETAQ
+245 TPTVQATQ
-260 PESSAQ
+260 
-266 PEETAQPEATDQPQ
+266 QPEATNTPEATDAPEESQ
-280 EGRAPIPALD
+280 APIPALD
-290 FTLTDQYGNTHTLD
+290 FTLTDQFGNTHTLD

-326 MPDLQEIYQD
+326 MPDLQAVYED
-336 YGRNQ
+336 YGNNE
-341 KDLVVLGVAAPNLGR
+341 KDLVVLGVAAPNLGQ
-356 EGSVE
+356 EGSAE
-361 DITAFLEE
+361 DISAFLEE
-369 NGYTYPTLMNT
+369 NGYTYPTLMNE

-408 VSGALSRENFENIIQ
+408 IMGAQSREVFDDIIQ
-423 QTMEGSQSKGSP
+423 QTMDGANS